1 MSAPASSRASLA
13 LAVVCAALAVFMT
26 APSIRA
32 GEVLVFDDGRELVVA
47 GWEIRDDVLH
57 LDLPGGGA
65 LAIPAEGIEGVR
77 RLPERD
83 EGPPELSE
91 SWKQWAGEFAV
102 LFEEAADR
110 HRVEPVLL
118 AAMARIESN
127 FNAFAVS
134 PKGACGMLQLI
145 PETAERFGVED
156 VFNAS
161 ENIDGGARY
170 LRWLLE
176 RFDGDTRLAL
186 AAYNAGESAVQ
197 RYGGIPPYRET
208 QDYVRKVLGKVDLFS
223 TSMPV
228 ERVASVR

>member
-1 MSAPASSRASLA
+1 MPRVLPFRVA
-13 LAVVCAALAVFMT
+13 LARAGVCAALAMFAVVPT
-26 APSIRA
+26 ARA
-32 GEVLVFDDGRELVVA
+32 DDVLVFDDGRELVVA
-47 GWEIRDDVLH
+47 DWSIREDVLH
-57 LDLPGGGA
+57 LELPGGGA

-77 RLPERD
+77 ALPERD
-83 EGPPELSE
+83 DTAPPTGDT
-91 SWKQWAGEFAV
+91 WKHWAGEFAL

-134 PKGACGMLQLI
+134 PKGACGILQLI

-156 VFNAS
+156 VFNAG

-186 AAYNAGESAVQ
+186 AAYNAGENAVA

-228 ERVASVR
+228 DRVASAR